1 MAAPPAS
8 KHEAMGIPKWKAK
21 AIEFQHVNNGFD
33 HRSSRF
39 VKAGVKD
46 ENVFAVIRPTT
57 PRNDRIETKLFG
69 AAHGF
74 RGPPPKKQTRGVARF
89 DGCRE
94 SNYGASFYS
103 NVNRIQEVNDAKDAA
118 PVDASEAAVNRM
130 FRYLQSS
137 NQDIVA
143 NFAKFDDDGSGELDV
158 DEFRAALLEMGLGM
172 DDEQMGL
179 VMREIDTDGGGTISI
194 DEFTDRMKQIDSRM
208 TAGGVGTVQATLD
221 RIFEFI
227 HEKKFRVIDMFNK
240 IDVDGNGELDA
251 LEFHMCMKDMGLDLD
266 KKEVGLIMEKLDSDG
281 GGSIGIDEFLEEMRQ
296 IHRKRRKD
304 EKAAARAN
312 ARPSEYD
319 KKREASRYAAGGHP
333 AIDALGDEAIIN
345 FAHEELPEESFEGA
359 RPSGPRRSGRWRPPS
374 AERYEPPH
382 QAFDSH
388 YRASA
393 HNAFSYTDPDSSV
406 VKQRSLPDINARY
419 AGEIA
424 GADPVVGPIAGDV
437 GAVYG
442 DSGRGVEYKFNAH
455 SLNRSYVHKVGHKYT
470 VEKSRRRRTM
480 DAQQRRS
487 QSVMA

>member
-1 MAAPPAS
+1 MENSTKRAP
-8 KHEAMGIPKWKAK
+8 K

-39 VKAGVKD
+39 VKAGVKN

-69 AAHGF
+69 VAHGF

-194 DEFTDRMKQIDSRM
+194 DEFTDRMKQIDSRILC
-208 TAGGVGTVQATLD
+208 TGTS
-221 RIFEFI
+221 
-227 HEKKFRVIDMFNK
+227 
-240 IDVDGNGELDA
+240 
-251 LEFHMCMKDMGLDLD
+251 C
-266 KKEVGLIMEKLDSDG
+266 EVENSCRL
-281 GGSIGIDEFLEEMRQ
+281 
-296 IHRKRRKD
+296 
-304 EKAAARAN
+304 
-312 ARPSEYD
+312 
-319 KKREASRYAAGGHP
+319 
-333 AIDALGDEAIIN
+333 
-345 FAHEELPEESFEGA
+345 
-359 RPSGPRRSGRWRPPS
+359 WR
-374 AERYEPPH
+374 
-382 QAFDSH
+382 
-388 YRASA
+388 
-393 HNAFSYTDPDSSV
+393 
-406 VKQRSLPDINARY
+406 
-419 AGEIA
+419 
-424 GADPVVGPIAGDV
+424 
-437 GAVYG
+437 
-442 DSGRGVEYKFNAH
+442 
-455 SLNRSYVHKVGHKYT
+455 
-470 VEKSRRRRTM
+470 
-480 DAQQRRS
+480 
-487 QSVMA
+487 